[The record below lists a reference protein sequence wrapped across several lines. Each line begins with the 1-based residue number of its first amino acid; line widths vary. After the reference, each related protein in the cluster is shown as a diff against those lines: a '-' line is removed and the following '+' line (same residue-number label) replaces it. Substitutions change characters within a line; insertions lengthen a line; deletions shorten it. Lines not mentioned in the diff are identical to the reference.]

1 MRGIGASHHGGT
13 RFRLF
18 PQAPFLHPERP
29 PEIVHIS
36 VPPGLVGPGPGDDR
50 LFVIDPVGKH
60 HGYGLIAG
68 PYGTPHLNLPPWRGP
83 VRWPAQPDA
92 YGHFDHIPVVSP
104 TFSLAH
110 AFGTL
115 CFVLD
120 VWERFFGR
128 RIQWHFAR
136 HYPRLEV
143 SMRPSLDNARVGY
156 GFMEIGT
163 HPNDDGTL
171 VHYALNFDV
180 LAHELG
186 HLIIYGTLGLPD
198 PAAVAG
204 EYFGFQ
210 EAAADMTALVTALHF
225 DSMVDQL
232 LEDTRGNL
240 YALNELNRFAELS
253 TSTQI
258 RLASNT
264 VRLSDFA
271 AGWDDEH
278 DLSQPL
284 TGALFDIL
292 VDIYQ
297 EILVERGV
305 IRREIADLSDAISKH
320 PEYDPVIQSVFD
332 TVYRR
337 NDRAIRSALLEARDY
352 LGFVLAETW
361 KRLSLDF
368 IRYEDIARTL
378 LGVDRDLSGGRYW
391 PEMIESFTWREIG
404 TVTVGPRI
412 TPPAEGSHAS
422 PARTIVPELGR
433 GLPRMSY
440 RERVLLARG
449 A

>member
-1 MRGIGASHHGGT
+1 MRGVGASHHGGT

-29 PEIVHIS
+29 PEIVRIS

-50 LFVIDPVGKH
+50 LFVVDPIGKH
-60 HGYGLIAG
+60 HGYGLMTG
-68 PYGTPHLNLPPWRGP
+68 PLGTPHLNLPPWRGP
-83 VRWPAQPDA
+83 IRWPAQPDA
-92 YGHFDHIPVVSP
+92 HGHFDCIPVVSP
-104 TFSLAH
+104 TFALTH

-120 VWERFFGR
+120 VWERYFGR
-128 RIQWHFAR
+128 RIHWHFAR
-136 HYPRLEV
+136 HFPRLEV

-171 VHYALNFDV
+171 VPYALNFDV

-198 PAAVAG
+198 PAVVAG
-204 EYFGFQ
+204 EFFGFQ

-225 DSMVDQL
+225 DSMIDQL

-258 RLASNT
+258 
-264 VRLSDFA
+264 
-271 AGWDDEH
+271 
-278 DLSQPL
+278 
-284 TGALFDIL
+284 
-292 VDIYQ
+292 
-297 EILVERGV
+297 
-305 IRREIADLSDAISKH
+305 
-320 PEYDPVIQSVFD
+320 PVIQSVFD

-337 NDRAIRSALLEARDY
+337 NDLAIRAALMEARDY
-352 LGFVLAETW
+352 LGLVLAETW

-404 TVTVGPRI
+404 SVAVGPRI
-412 TPPAEGSHAS
+412 APPAEGSHAS
-422 PARTIVPELGR
+422 PARTLVPELGR

-440 RERVLLARG
+440 RERLLLAKG